1 MKRNYIRKI
10 ILASLAIIM
19 TTGLLLSNGQKANAS
34 TINTNS
40 SQVQVIE
47 TTLSKHS
54 SYFNQNITLP
64 NLQTESNDEKINIIN
79 EKINNSVNSLAY
91 NMKIQSKEYFDM
103 FEKEFTT
110 YPYELNVNY
119 KLTNKST
126 SLTSLYMDIYSFT
139 GGAHGNTLRNAY
151 TIDNNTKDL
160 LSLNNLFI
168 KGYDYKKIINDAIS
182 KQIISDPEKYFASS
196 LNFEGVK
203 DDVNFYVDGDNLIIY
218 YQQYEIAPYC
228 VGIPE
233 FKIPLNL
240 FGENYLYHNS
250 ITN

>member
-10 ILASLAIIM
+10 LLASLAIIM
-19 TTGLLLSNGQKANAS
+19 TTGLLLSSGQKASAS
-34 TINTNS
+34 TIDTNS

-47 TTLSKHS
+47 TNMSKNF
-54 SYFNQNITLP
+54 SYFNQDITLP
-64 NLQTESNDEKINIIN
+64 NLQAESNDEKINIIN
-79 EKINNSVNSLAY
+79 EKISNPVNSLAY

-103 FEKEFTT
+103 FGKEFTT

-119 KLTNKST
+119 KLTNNST

-168 KGYDYKKIINDAIS
+168 TGYDYKKIINDAIS
-182 KQIISDPEKYFASS
+182 KQIISDSEKYFASS
-196 LNFEGVK
+196 LNFEGVH
-203 DDVNFYVDGDNLIIY
+203 DDVNFYVDGDNLVIY

-228 VGIPE
+228 AGIPE
-233 FKIPLNL
+233 FKIPLSL
-240 FGENYLYHNS
+240 FGENYLYNNS
-250 ITN
+250 IVY